1 MTGRELYGGLANT
14 AYDSCYHLSC
24 DNIYNINTVGF
35 AQLAR
40 AAGYAAYKVRTHACS
55 SSSSSESNCVALL
68 ATDESITRGCSSSKP
83 RICLPTWLQA
93 LYNTLTLITILP
105 VPYECTS
112 SSHSFSRGLLFRCC
126 RVLAA
131 FARIRYINSQRN

>member
-93 LYNTLTLITILP
+93 LYNTLTTTSPSYRFHTSTLAPPIRSRVDCCFAVVVCWLP
-105 VPYECTS
+105 
-112 SSHSFSRGLLFRCC
+112 LLGYD
-126 RVLAA
+126 
-131 FARIRYINSQRN
+131 I